1 MLVFLLSR
9 KHMRTSHNLLNT
21 VKEIPAD
28 AVVVSHQLMIRA
40 GLIRKLAAGLYTWLP
55 LGLRVLRKVEAIVRE
70 EMDKAGALE
79 VLMPALQPAE
89 LWQETGRWEK
99 YGPELAR
106 LKDRHDRDF
115 CLGPTHEEIITD
127 LARNEI
133 KSYKQLPITYY
144 QIQTKFRDEI
154 RPRFG
159 VMRCR
164 EFIMKD
170 AYSFHLSQESLNET
184 YAVMHQVYTTIFTRF
199 GLKFRAVIADSGSIG
214 GAVSHEFHVLAES
227 GEDAIAFSDGSDYAA
242 NIEKAEA
249 VMPEAFRHPATAEL
263 TLIDTPTQH
272 SIEEV
277 SSFFKVAS
285 KDVLKTLFVQR
296 EGGEYVALLLRG
308 DHTANETKLNKLGVI
323 TPLIFPSDQEL
334 HDILSGNTNIRSAEG
349 RSGRPESIIQQQIRE
364 EHRRDTLRNDFE
376 KVAGSL
382 GPIGLNIPII
392 ADRSVIAMSDFIC
405 GANIPGKHFTGVNWE
420 RDLPLPTQIEDIRTV
435 VEGDIS
441 PDGQGK
447 IHIARGIE
455 VGHIFQLGTKYSAAM
470 KAGIINEEGKSQ
482 TMIMGCYGIGISR
495 VVASSIEQNHDSRG
509 IIWPA
514 SLAPF
519 QVALCPMNMHKSE
532 RLKTAAEQLYQD
544 MLKAGIEVLFDDRK
558 VRAGFMFSDME
569 LIGIPHCII
578 ISDRGMEAGFVEYK
592 SRIAQQNEE
601 IPLDQVM
608 DFLRTK
614 LAQNAV

>member
-1 MLVFLLSR
+1 
-9 KHMRTSHNLLNT
+9 MRTSHNPLNT

-170 AYSFHLSQESLNET
+170 AYSFHLSQESLQET
-184 YAVMHQVYTTIFTRF
+184 YDLMHQAYTTVFTRF
-199 GLKFRAVIADSGSIG
+199 GLKFRAVLADSGSIG

-227 GEDAIAFSDGSDYAA
+227 GEDAIAFSDESDYAA

-249 VMPEAFRHPATAEL
+249 VMPSDNRTAANTEL
-263 TLIDTPTQH
+263 KKVSTPGQH
-272 SIEEV
+272 SIEAV
-277 SSFFKVAS
+277 SQFLNIPTQQC
-285 KDVLKTLFVQR
+285 LKTLIVR
-296 EGGEYVALLLRG
+296 GDDNNLVALLLRG
-308 DHTANETKLNKLGVI
+308 DHELNPIK
-323 TPLIFPSDQEL
+323 
-334 HDILSGNTNIRSAEG
+334 SGNCAGIASPLTFANDAEILEHCHCNPG
-349 RSGRPESIIQQQIRE
+349 SI
-364 EHRRDTLRNDFE
+364 
-376 KVAGSL
+376 
-382 GPIGLNIPII
+382 GPINLTMKII
-392 ADRSVIAMSDFIC
+392 ADRSVASMSNFVC
-405 GANIPGKHFTGVNWE
+405 GANQDGQHFTGVNWE
-420 RDLPLPTQIEDIRTV
+420 RDLPFPAQIEDLRMV
-435 VEGDIS
+435 VAGDPS

-470 KAGIINEEGKSQ
+470 KAGIINEEGKNQ
-482 TMIMGCYGIGISR
+482 TMVMGCYGIGISR
-495 VVASSIEQNHDSRG
+495 VVASAIEQNHDARG
-509 IIWPA
+509 IIWPT

-544 MLKAGIEVLFDDRK
+544 ILEAGIDVLFDDRK

-592 SRIAQQNEE
+592 SRTQQQNEE
-601 IPLDQVM
+601 IPLDQIM
-608 DFLRTK
+608 NFLRTK

>member
-1 MLVFLLSR
+1 
-9 KHMRTSHNLLNT
+9 MRTSQFPLNT

-28 AVVVSHQLMIRA
+28 AVVVSHQLMLRA

-184 YAVMHQVYTTIFTRF
+184 YAVMHQVYTAIFTRF

-227 GEDAIAFSDGSDYAA
+227 GEDAIAFSDKGDYAA

-249 VMPEAFRHPATAEL
+249 IMPGGNRKAASTEL
-263 TLIDTPTQH
+263 KKVSTPGQH
-272 SIEEV
+272 SIEDV
-277 SSFFKVAS
+277 SQFLNIPTQQC
-285 KDVLKTLFVQR
+285 LKTLIVK
-296 EGGEYVALLLRG
+296 GDDDSLVALLLRG
-308 DHTANETKLNKLGVI
+308 DHELNPIKAEKIDGI
-323 TPLIFPSDQEL
+323 ASPLTFASDA
-334 HDILSGNTNIRSAEG
+334 DILQDCHCNPG
-349 RSGRPESIIQQQIRE
+349 SI
-364 EHRRDTLRNDFE
+364 
-376 KVAGSL
+376 
-382 GPIGLNIPII
+382 GPINLSMKII
-392 ADRSVIAMSDFIC
+392 ADRSATLMADFVC
-405 GANIPGKHFTGVNWE
+405 GANQDGQHFTGVNWE
-420 RDLPLPTQIEDIRTV
+420 RDLPFPAQIEDLRMV
-435 VEGDIS
+435 VAGDPS
-441 PDGQGK
+441 PDGQGN

-470 KAGIINEEGKSQ
+470 KAGVINEDGKNQ
-482 TMIMGCYGIGISR
+482 TMIMGCYGIGVSR
-495 VVASSIEQNHDSRG
+495 VVASAIEQNNDARG

-532 RLKTAAEQLYQD
+532 RLKTASKKLYQD
-544 MLKAGIEVLFDDRK
+544 LLKAGFEVLFDDRK

-578 ISDRGMEAGFVEYK
+578 ISDKGLDTGFVEYK
-592 SRIAQQNEE
+592 SRTVEQNEE
-601 IPLDQVM
+601 IPFDGIM

-614 LAQNAV
+614 LAQSPV